1 MREKRFALVGTVDGS
16 VVMYD
21 SMDGFGGGREAAEK
35 TDGDRNERRNVE
47 PIFASNRRFGRRRTG
62 GTNGIASSENE
73 ARIVRT
79 SQGHEKSVSAV
90 AWYPEDASAFFS
102 ASFDGTVKLW
112 DASRAEVAAT
122 YASSVDSGRGGR
134 SGVALGSRIRDVSL
148 SLSSHLNNDLVAV
161 ATDAPD
167 VKLWDPGSNVVGMTL
182 PKAHPGGCSKTAW
195 SKENAFSVITCGF
208 EGRCAVWDAFG
219 GRGERRCLAW
229 IGGGVIAAET
239 AAVPKV

>member
-1 MREKRFALVGTVDGS
+1 MEIGGMREKRFVLVGTVDGS

-62 GTNGIASSENE
+62 GINGIASSENE

-102 ASFDGTVKLW
+102 ASFDGPDRK
-112 DASRAEVAAT
+112 
-122 YASSVDSGRGGR
+122 
-134 SGVALGSRIRDVSL
+134 GVV
-148 SLSSHLNNDLVAV
+148 
-161 ATDAPD
+161 
-167 VKLWDPGSNVVGMTL
+167 
-182 PKAHPGGCSKTAW
+182 
-195 SKENAFSVITCGF
+195 
-208 EGRCAVWDAFG
+208 
-219 GRGERRCLAW
+219 
-229 IGGGVIAAET
+229 
-239 AAVPKV
+239 